1 MERQAA
7 ALASIQKTLQELAFH
22 PGVAGGPGPGEAVAV
37 VPVGQALG
45 EEILAAVQRLD
56 QRTATVEQCHPP
68 HPPHPPRTARWRSH
82 DRRPLF
88 LSTGLALTPCI
99 ANLRTWIAEGYRHA
113 PLEVSAGRGAGVW
126 GALVAR

>member
-22 PGVAGGPGPGEAVAV
+22 PGVGGGPGPGEAVAV

-56 QRTATVEQCHPP
+56 QRTATV
-68 HPPHPPRTARWRSH
+68 R
-82 DRRPLF
+82 
-88 LSTGLALTPCI
+88 
-99 ANLRTWIAEGYRHA
+99 
-113 PLEVSAGRGAGVW
+113 
-126 GALVAR
+126 